1 MPVTVNCFEMLKRME
16 AQVRVELEC
25 VIGSNVSLR
34 KPGQDQTSSGLTPVG
49 FATSARAECAF
60 IV

>member
-1 MPVTVNCFEMLKRME
+1 MLVPVNSFEMSKRLEVQMR
-16 AQVRVELEC
+16 AELGC
-25 VIGSNVSLR
+25 VIDSNVSLR